1 MEHSIQQPLDLVHP
15 WRTRA
20 IVAAAVAAVEL
31 VVLLVAGA
39 VLVAKPL
46 ARHLQEE
53 ATAKALGPA
62 PPKHHAKPA
71 PDQPR
76 LTRGE
81 TSVLVLNGNGQ
92 AGAAAAE
99 GARVRALGY
108 ALSGVGNA
116 PRTGYGRS
124 VVMYR
129 PGFRPEAVRLARDA
143 RVAIVTPLDG
153 MRASQ
158 LMGAH
163 LALILGSRG

>member
-1 MEHSIQQPLDLVHP
+1 VEHSIQQPLDLVHP

-20 IVAAAVAAVEL
+20 IVAAAIAAVEL

-46 ARHLQEE
+46 ARHLQDE
-53 ATAKALGPA
+53 ATAKVLGPA
-62 PPKHHAKPA
+62 PAKHRDKPA
-71 PDQPR
+71 PDRPS

-81 TSVLVLNGNGQ
+81 TSVLVLNGNGE

-99 GARVRALGY
+99 GARIRGLGY
-108 ALSGVGNA
+108 AVSGVGNA
-116 PRTGYGRS
+116 PGTGYGRS

-129 PGFRPEAVRLARDA
+129 RGFRPEAMRLARDA
-143 RVAIVTPLDG
+143 KIAIVTPLDG

-163 LALILGSRG
+163 LALVLGTR

>member
-1 MEHSIQQPLDLVHP
+1 VVEHSIQQPLELVHP

-31 VVLLVAGA
+31 VVLLVAGV

-46 ARHLQEE
+46 ARHVRHE
-53 ATAKALGPA
+53 ATARVLGPA
-62 PPKHHAKPA
+62 PAKHKAKPA
-71 PDQPR
+71 PEQPSLAR
-76 LTRGE
+76 DE
-81 TSVLVLNGNGQ
+81 TSVLVLNGNGR

-99 GARVRALGY
+99 SERIRSLGY
-108 ALSGVGNA
+108 ALGGVGNA
-116 PRTGYGRS
+116 PRPTDGPS

-129 PGFRPEAVRLARDA
+129 PGFRPEAARLARDA
-143 RVAIVTPLDG
+143 RIAIVTPLDG

-163 LALILGSRG
+163 LALVIGAR